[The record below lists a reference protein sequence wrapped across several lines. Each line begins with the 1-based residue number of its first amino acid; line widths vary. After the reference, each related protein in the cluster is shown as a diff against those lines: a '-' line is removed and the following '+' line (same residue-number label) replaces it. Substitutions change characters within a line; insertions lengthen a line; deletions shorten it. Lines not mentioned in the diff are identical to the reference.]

1 MYGAI
6 AAALAS
12 HHVMWPE
19 SCTRRHK
26 WIEVVLG
33 SRLPGF
39 FLGSLFFKNAQKTNT
54 CKCQFNLGGSRG
66 SKRASPG
73 IHIYLLIHF
82 NSQLFLLDRKR
93 FSRKCYVS

>member
-1 MYGAI
+1 MYGAV

-39 FLGSLFFKNAQKTNT
+39 SLGSLFFKNAPKNQHL
-54 CKCQFNLGGSRG
+54 QMPIQSGSRG
-66 SKRASPG
+66 SKSASPG
-73 IHIYLLIHF
+73 IHIYLLI
-82 NSQLFLLDRKR
+82 LPT
-93 FSRKCYVS
+93 